1 MSRKNSLIRRDRT
14 KTLTQIERR
23 EEDKDDDY

>member
-1 MSRKNSLIRRDRT
+1 MSRKNSLTRRDRT
-14 KTLTQIERR
+14 KILTQIERR

>member
-1 MSRKNSLIRRDRT
+1 MSRKNSLTRRDRT

-23 EEDKDDDY
+23 EEDEDDDY

>member
-1 MSRKNSLIRRDRT
+1 MSRKNSLTRRDKT
-14 KTLTQIERR
+14 KILTQIERR